1 MWDGVNL
8 NDLTHSSSYVRI
20 QVFTAWHRFSAI
32 HAYKKSETRQW
43 VTSARQHL
51 DRSKFSFKM
60 VPTELPNNLLVID
73 TLTKHTY
80 KCPNTAPYTNI
91 KNMYYNVWFQE
102 FCFEV

>member
-1 MWDGVNL
+1 MWDGVYL

-51 DRSKFSFKM
+51 DRSKFLFK
-60 VPTELPNNLLVID
+60 N
-73 TLTKHTY
+73 